1 MPRCS
6 DHVSHRGESAKLWR
20 VARQWA
26 RCLSPASSR
35 AGNNV
40 LSSLPRAEREEE
52 RSSRPWRATPQTFAP
67 VGSPLDCGSSS
78 YRLPASVDTASV
90 QGKAKAATDFLV
102 HALAPFPY
110 KPRAEGGSRCYR
122 SPRRVS
128 PQVDPSS
135 MTTTR
140 RRVLMSAP
148 APFTRICIVRV
159 EIIRCISGAGLFQ
172 RSPHGSSPPAKI
184 IKNGNVFRLLWG
196 WPRAS
201 PLGKYKLRRIVAL
214 PLLVYR

>member
-1 MPRCS
+1 MSATVASLRSFGGWPVSGPAACRPPPRGLGTMFS
-6 DHVSHRGESAKLWR
+6 VHFLEQSVRRKEAAVHGGLPPKPSPPWGAPWTA
-20 VARQWA
+20 VA
-26 RCLSPASSR
+26 
-35 AGNNV
+35 
-40 LSSLPRAEREEE
+40 
-52 RSSRPWRATPQTFAP
+52 
-67 VGSPLDCGSSS
+67 
-78 YRLPASVDTASV
+78 
-90 QGKAKAATDFLV
+90 AATAFRLLLIRQACKGRRKQLPTFLFTRSHHSRINHGRKAV
-102 HALAPFPY
+102 AA
-110 KPRAEGGSRCYR
+110 ATAVQGGSRR
-122 SPRRVS
+122 
-128 PQVDPSS
+128 QVDPSS

>member
-110 KPRAEGGSRCYR
+110 KPRAEGGSRRYR
-122 SPRRVS
+122 SPRQASPAMKPLLRDVS
-128 PQVDPSS
+128 PSDPHLHSAGRDYTMPFRLRTVSKEPSWIFSS
-135 MTTTR
+135 R
-140 RRVLMSAP
+140 RRS
-148 APFTRICIVRV
+148 
-159 EIIRCISGAGLFQ
+159 
-172 RSPHGSSPPAKI
+172 
-184 IKNGNVFRLLWG
+184 
-196 WPRAS
+196 
-201 PLGKYKLRRIVAL
+201 
-214 PLLVYR
+214 